1 MSENETAVYGG
12 GQGQAGPSTGESPQ
26 TAGGDGLAADD
37 VGLMLGEGVSLT
49 EGEIAPRTL
58 RRMRAWKWG
67 GGAVV
72 ILLALW
78 CAAMFLL
85 PRWAR
90 MAYDSDPETSAGRYR
105 LAMNITPSFLQGW
118 EARFNLGTA
127 LAKGK
132 KYSEAIGSLSIALD
146 RAPKSKRT
154 GSQIA
159 ETDGPECKVRRNLS
173 LAYEKRGDQ
182 SKAAGRKDA
191 AKKDFAKASSTMAP
205 CSKNNGKNKQS
216 KDRQDKKANPPS
228 PSPAQSPG
236 QSPSQ
241 SPNQSPSQG
250 PNQSPGQGPNQSPG
264 QGPNQSPGQGPNQSP
279 NQGPSQSPSQSPLQ
293 SPGSDPND
301 PGGDPNRNPGGA
313 SPTPAPP
320 SNDPKTDEKESKLKE
335 RNRKGDE
342 EARRKRNGGGYKVD
356 W

>member
-132 KYSEAIGSLSIALD
+132 KYSEAVGSLSIALD

-241 SPNQSPSQG
+241 
-250 PNQSPGQGPNQSPG
+250 
-264 QGPNQSPGQGPNQSP
+264 GPNQSPGQGPNQSP

>member
-1 MSENETAVYGG
+1 MSENGTAVYGG
-12 GQGQAGPSTGESPQ
+12 GPGRGQAGPSVGESPPI
-26 TAGGDGLAADD
+26 AGGDGLATDD
-37 VGLMLGEGVSLT
+37 VGLMLGGGVNLT
-49 EGEIAPRTL
+49 EGEIAPTTL
-58 RRMRAWKWG
+58 RRMRVWKWG

-72 ILLALW
+72 ILLTLW

-90 MAYDSDPETSAGRYR
+90 MAYDSDPEASAGRYR

-132 KYSEAIGSLSIALD
+132 RHSEAIGSLSIALD
-146 RAPKSKRT
+146 RVPKSKRT
-154 GSQIA
+154 GNQIA
-159 ETDGPECKVRRNLS
+159 EADGPECKVRRNLS

-182 SKAAGRKDA
+182 SKGAGRKNA
-191 AKKDFAKASSTMAP
+191 AKKDYAKASSTMAP
-205 CSKNNGKNKQS
+205 CSKNNDKNKQS

-228 PSPAQSPG
+228 PSPTQNPSQNPGQDPSQNPSQSPGQNPSQSPGQNPSQNPSQDPG

-241 SPNQSPSQG
+241 SP
-250 PNQSPGQGPNQSPG
+250 GQN
-264 QGPNQSPGQGPNQSP
+264 
-279 NQGPSQSPSQSPLQ
+279 PSQSPSQSQ
-293 SPGSDPND
+293 SPNSPGQDPNQ
-301 PGGDPNRNPGGA
+301 NPGGA

-320 SNDPKTDEKESKLKE
+320 SNDPKTDEKEKKLKE
-335 RNRKGDE
+335 RNREGDE
-342 EARRKRNGGGYKVD
+342 DARKKRNGGGYKVD

>member
-78 CAAMFLL
+78 CAVMFLL

-241 SPNQSPSQG
+241 G

-279 NQGPSQSPSQSPLQ
+279 NQGPNQSPNQGPSPSQSPLQ

>member
-132 KYSEAIGSLSIALD
+132 KYSEAVGSLSIALD

-182 SKAAGRKDA
+182 SKGAGRKNA
-191 AKKDFAKASSTMAP
+191 AKKDYAKASSTMAP
-205 CSKNNGKNKQS
+205 CSKNNDKNKQS

-228 PSPAQSPG
+228 PSPTQNPSQSPGQNPSQNPSQSPGQNPSQSPGQNPSQNPSQDPG

-241 SPNQSPSQG
+241 SP
-250 PNQSPGQGPNQSPG
+250 GQN
-264 QGPNQSPGQGPNQSP
+264 
-279 NQGPSQSPSQSPLQ
+279 PSQSPSQSQ
-293 SPGSDPND
+293 SPNSPGQDPNQ
-301 PGGDPNRNPGGA
+301 NPGGA

>member
-1 MSENETAVYGG
+1 MSENETAAYEGWP
-12 GQGQAGPSTGESPQ
+12 GQGQAGPSAGENPLA
-26 TAGGDGLAADD
+26 AGGDGSATDD
-37 VGLMLGEGVSLT
+37 VGLMLSEGVNLA
-49 EGEIAPRTL
+49 EGDIAPTTL

-72 ILLALW
+72 ILLTLW
-78 CAAMFLL
+78 CTAMFLL

-90 MAYDSDPETSAGRYR
+90 MAYDSDPEASAGRYR

-118 EARFNLGTA
+118 ETRFNLGTA

-146 RAPKSKRT
+146 RVPKSKRS
-154 GSQIA
+154 GNQIA

-182 SKAAGRKDA
+182 SKGAGRKNA
-191 AKKDFAKASSTMAP
+191 AKKDYAKASSTMAP
-205 CSKNNGKNKQS
+205 CSKNNKNKQS

-228 PSPAQSPG
+228 PSPTQNPSQSPGQDPSQNPGQDPSQNPSQNPSQSPSQDPG

-241 SPNQSPSQG
+241 SP
-250 PNQSPGQGPNQSPG
+250 GQN
-264 QGPNQSPGQGPNQSP
+264 
-279 NQGPSQSPSQSPLQ
+279 PSQSPSQSQ
-293 SPGSDPND
+293 SPNSPGQDPNQ
-301 PGGDPNRNPGGA
+301 NPGGA
-313 SPTPAPP
+313 SSTPAPP
-320 SNDPKTDEKESKLKE
+320 SNDPKTDEKEKKLKE
-335 RNRKGDE
+335 RNREGDE
-342 EARRKRNGGGYKVD
+342 DARKKRNGGGYKVD